1 VSRALPVGVVSLVG
15 VLLFLWPFLGSGLPA
30 NTPAWTLAL
39 ACVAGLFLV
48 EAGTRQLDSRA
59 VALLA
64 AIAAIDTALRLA
76 VIEGIGGFSPIF
88 FLVLCAGYI
97 FGTSFGFLAGA
108 LSMLVSALAGGG
120 VGPWVPYQIFAVGWV
135 GVAAGLAGH
144 WRRQSV
150 TPGWRD
156 VLVLAGVGAA
166 MGYVVGALLDITD
179 WVPVYR
185 GNPSL
190 GWLPGMDAPTA
201 LLHFGRFYVLTSL
214 TYDTFRAVGNVL
226 MVMALGVPVLGALGR
241 LRARLT
247 FEVVQS
253 PLPARQG
260 WPRSPGHD
268 FVSSTPNRRA

>member
-1 VSRALPVGVVSLVG
+1 VVSLVG
-15 VLLFLWPFLGSGLPA
+15 VFLFVWPFLGSGLPA
-30 NTPAWTLAL
+30 NTPAWTLTL

-88 FLVLCAGYI
+88 FLVLCAGYV

-135 GVAAGLAGH
+135 GVAAGLAGQ
-144 WRRQSV
+144 WRTKS
-150 TPGWRD
+150 GAAGGRD
-156 VLVLAGVGAA
+156 ILVLAGVGAA
-166 MGYVVGALLDITD
+166 TGYLVGALLDVTD

-190 GWLPGMDAPTA
+190 GWLPGMDPVTS
-201 LLHFGRFYVLTSL
+201 LEHFARFYLLTSL
-214 TYDTFRAVGNVL
+214 AYDTFRAVGNVV
-226 MVMALGVPVLGALGR
+226 MVLVLGVPVLAALGR

-247 FEVVQS
+247 FEMV
-253 PLPARQG
+253 G
-260 WPRSPGHD
+260 
-268 FVSSTPNRRA
+268 SSL